1 MGPLSS
7 GAIRRPVLALLAWVI
22 VIGAVGFSAYTLDG
36 KFNDSFSLPNT
47 ESALA
52 QNFLEE
58 VSAQDA
64 STNSATVV
72 WSPASGTVQDKAVK
86 REIDA
91 LLTKVAGISGVT
103 CVTSP
108 YGKDYGSACPKK
120 ESAAPDLPPGTP
132 PEFAQQVKEAFE
144 KGTTGVTFPEGTP
157 QAEQQQLLD
166 LLKANKAAKE
176 ATSTISKDGTIAYA
190 TVTFAG
196 AGPAVANAAQAD
208 AFVSAVEA
216 ASTPTLQV
224 GATGQILTAA
234 QGGPGLSEGV
244 GILAAIIILII
255 LFGSLV
261 AAGLP
266 IMVAVVGLLVGQ
278 LLILVIARFFEV
290 ASFAPQLASMIG
302 LGVGID
308 YSLFILNRF
317 RQEVRAGKDPKEAI
331 GTAVRTAGRAV
342 LFAGGTVI
350 IALLGLF
357 ALGVSFF
364 YGLAIAAAATVFVVM
379 LAALIL
385 LPAVASLLGRHTLGL
400 RMPWARHPKPKPL
413 DQSMWAG
420 YGALL
425 QKAPWLSALLA
436 FALVVLLAI
445 PAFSIRQ
452 GFPDNGTAAP
462 GSTARVGFDLMS
474 KGFGPGVNGPFFV
487 AVTLPLPLDDTALTK
502 TVKALAATEGV
513 ASTIPNKDMLPLY
526 KTATIGGKNSPFSQS
541 GIVTSVLVQ
550 PTTAPDDP
558 ATNALLNRLRT
569 QTSQTIAPT
578 GAAIYVGGTQAVTQ
592 DFTNVLISVLPLF
605 LLVVIGLGFIAL
617 FLLFRSLL
625 IPLTAA
631 ITSLLSFAAALGVT
645 VAVFQWGWGASLI
658 GVATTG
664 PILPFLPIMVFAIL
678 FGLSMDYEV
687 FLVSRMQE
695 GWNASGDNKEAVRYG
710 LAGSGKV
717 VVAAALIMSS
727 VFLAFVPVPNDT
739 IKLFGVALAS
749 AVLIDAFIVRLVLV
763 PSVMSLLGR
772 ANWWLPKWLANHMPK
787 FTVE

>member
-1 MGPLSS
+1 MGPLSAW
-7 GAIRRPVLALLAWVI
+7 AIRKPVVALLAWV
-22 VIGAVGFSAYTLDG
+22 VAVVVVGFFAVTLEG

-47 ESALA
+47 QSALA
-52 QNFLEE
+52 QDFLEE

-64 STNSATVV
+64 SSNSATVV
-72 WSPASGTVQDKAVK
+72 WSPTSGSVDDEAVK
-86 REIDA
+86 SQVDA
-91 LLTKVAGISGVT
+91 LLTKLATIDGVT

-108 YGKDYGSACPKK
+108 YGKTYGSACPKPA
-120 ESAAPDLPPGTP
+120 SAAPDFPPGTP
-132 PEFAQQVKEAFE
+132 PEFANQVKEAFE
-144 KGTTGVTFPEGTP
+144 KGTTDVTFPEGTP
-157 QAEQQQLLD
+157 EAAQKQLLD

-176 ATSTISKDGTIAYA
+176 ATSTISKDGTVAYA
-190 TVTFAG
+190 TVTFTG
-196 AGPAVANAAQAD
+196 AGPGVANAAQAD
-208 AFVSAVEA
+208 AFVSDVESA
-216 ASTPTLQV
+216 NSSTLQV

-234 QGGPGLSEGV
+234 QDGPGSSEGI

-255 LFGSLV
+255 LFGSLI

-266 IMVAVVGLLVGQ
+266 IVVAVVGLIVGQ
-278 LLILVIARFFEV
+278 LLILVIARFLDV

-317 RQEVRAGKDPKEAI
+317 RQDTLAGKDPKEAI
-331 GTAVRTAGRAV
+331 RIAVRTAGRAV
-342 LFAGGTVI
+342 LFAGSTVI

-357 ALGVSFF
+357 VLGVTFF

-385 LPAVASLLGRHTLGL
+385 LPAVVSLLGRHTLGL
-400 RMPWARHPKPKPL
+400 RMPWARHPRAVPL
-413 DQSMWAG
+413 DESRWAG
-420 YGALL
+420 YGRLL
-425 QKAPWLSALLA
+425 QKAPWLTGLIALGLVILLA
-436 FALVVLLAI
+436 V

-452 GFPDNGTAAP
+452 GFPDNGSAAP
-462 GSTARVGFDLMS
+462 GSTARIGYDLMS

-487 AVTLPLPLDDTALTK
+487 AVVLPLPLDDTALTT
-502 TVKALAATEGV
+502 TVKTLAATDGV
-513 ASTIPNKDMLPLY
+513 ASTIPNEQMLPLY
-526 KTATIGGKNSPFSQS
+526 KTATIGGKNSPFSQN

-558 ATNALLNRLRT
+558 ATNDLLNRLRT
-569 QTSQTIAPT
+569 VTTEQIAPT
-578 GAAIYVGGTQAVTQ
+578 GAMIYVGGTQAVTQ

-605 LLVVIGLGFIAL
+605 LLVVIGLGFVAL

-625 IPLTAA
+625 IPMTAA
-631 ITSLLSFAAALGVT
+631 VTSLLSFSAALGVT

-695 GWNASGDNKEAVRYG
+695 GWHETGDNGEAVRHG

-749 AVLIDAFIVRLVLV
+749 AVIIDAFIVRLVLV
-763 PSVMSLLGR
+763 PSVMSMFGR
-772 ANWWLPKWLANHMPK
+772 ANWWLPGWLSRRLPNVS
-787 FTVE
+787 VE

>member
-1 MGPLSS
+1 MGPLSEW
-7 GAIRRPVLALLAWVI
+7 AIRRPVAALLTWLVAV
-22 VIGAVGFSAYTLDG
+22 VLIGFAAFTLDG

-47 ESALA
+47 QSALA
-52 QNFLEE
+52 QDFLEE
-58 VSAQDA
+58 VSAQDVDVN
-64 STNSATVV
+64 TATVV
-72 WSPASGTVQDKAVK
+72 WSPSSGTVDDESVK
-86 REIDA
+86 GQVDT
-91 LLTKVAGISGVT
+91 LLTKLAAVQGVT
-103 CVTSP
+103 CITSP
-108 YGKDYGSACPKK
+108 YGKDYGPSCPKQQ
-120 ESAAPDLPPGTP
+120 SAAPDFPPGTP
-132 PEFAQQVKEAFE
+132 PEFARQVTDAFE
-144 KGTTGVTFPEGTP
+144 NGTTDVTFPEGTP
-157 QAEQQQLLD
+157 AAVEQQLLD
-166 LLKANKAAKE
+166 LLRANKAAKE
-176 ATSTISKDGTIAYA
+176 ATSTISKDGTVAYA
-190 TVTFAG
+190 TVTFTG
-196 AGPAVANAAQAD
+196 AGPSIANPQQAAE
-208 AFVSAVEA
+208 FVGAVEA
-216 ASTPTLQV
+216 ANTPALQV

-234 QGGPGLSEGV
+234 QGGPGSSEGI

-266 IMVAVVGLLVGQ
+266 IVVAVVGLLVGQ
-278 LLILVIARFFEV
+278 LLILVIARFLDV

-317 RQEVRAGKDPKEAI
+317 RQDTLAGKDPKDAI
-331 GTAVRTAGRAV
+331 RTAVRTAGRAV
-342 LFAGGTVI
+342 LFAGSTVI

-357 ALGVSFF
+357 VLGVTFF

-385 LPAVASLLGRHTLGL
+385 LPAVASLLGKRTLGL
-400 RMPWARHPKPKPL
+400 RVPWARHPKATPL
-413 DQSMWAG
+413 DTSRWAA
-420 YGALL
+420 YGGLL
-425 QKAPWLSALLA
+425 QKAPWLSGLLA
-436 FALVVLLAI
+436 LALVLLLAV
-445 PAFSIRQ
+445 PALSIRM
-452 GFPDNGTAAP
+452 GFPDNGSAAP
-462 GSTARVGFDLMS
+462 GTTARIGFDLMS
-474 KGFGPGVNGPFFV
+474 KGFGPGVNGPFFL
-487 AVTLPLPLDDTALTK
+487 AVTLPRPLDDS
-502 TVKALAATEGV
+502 ALATVIEELTATEGV
-513 ASTIPNKDMLPLY
+513 ASTIPNKEMLPLY

-541 GIVTSVLVQ
+541 GVVTSVLVQ

-558 ATNALLNRLRT
+558 ATNDLLTRLRT
-569 QTSQTIAPT
+569 QTADAIAPT

-605 LLVVIGLGFIAL
+605 LLVVIGLGFVAL

-631 ITSLLSFAAALGVT
+631 VTSLLSFAAALGVT

-695 GWNASGDNKEAVRYG
+695 GWHETGDNKEAVRHG

-727 VFLAFVPVPNDT
+727 VFIAFVPMPNDT

-763 PSVMSLLGR
+763 PSVMSMLGR
-772 ANWWLPKWLANHMPK
+772 ANWWLPGRLARKLPN
-787 FTVE
+787 FSVE

>member
-1 MGPLSS
+1 MGSLSS

-22 VIGAVGFSAYTLDG
+22 VIGAAGFFAYTLDG

-144 KGTTGVTFPEGTP
+144 KGTTDVTFPEGTP

-208 AFVSAVEA
+208 AFVSAVAA

-244 GILAAIIILII
+244 GILAAIIIIII

-278 LLILVIARFFEV
+278 LLILVIARFLEV

-357 ALGVSFF
+357 VLGVSFF

-425 QKAPWLSALLA
+425 QKAPWLSGLLA

-605 LLVVIGLGFIAL
+605 LLIVIGLGFIAL

-695 GWNASGDNKEAVRYG
+695 GWNTSGDNKEAVRYG

-787 FTVE
+787 ITVE

>member
-1 MGPLSS
+1 MGPLSAW
-7 GAIRRPVLALLAWVI
+7 AIRKPVVALLAWLVA
-22 VIGAVGFSAYTLDG
+22 VVVVGFGAVTLDG

-47 ESALA
+47 QSALA
-52 QNFLEE
+52 QDFLEE

-64 STNSATVV
+64 TSNSATVV
-72 WSPASGTVQDKAVK
+72 WSPASGSVNDESVK
-86 REIDA
+86 TSIDA
-91 LLTKVAGISGVT
+91 LLTKLAVIDGVT

-120 ESAAPDLPPGTP
+120 SSAAPDFPPGTP
-132 PEFAQQVKEAFE
+132 PEFAKQVTEAFE
-144 KGTTGVTFPEGTP
+144 KGTTDVTFPEGTP
-157 QAEQQQLLD
+157 EAAQQQLLN
-166 LLKANKAAKE
+166 LLKANRAAKE
-176 ATSTISKDGTIAYA
+176 ATSTISKDGTVAYA
-190 TVTFAG
+190 TVTFTG
-196 AGPAVANAAQAD
+196 AGPGVANAAQAN
-208 AFVSAVEA
+208 AFVGEIEA
-216 ASTPTLQV
+216 ANTPALQV

-234 QGGPGLSEGV
+234 QGGPGSSEGI

-255 LFGSLV
+255 LFGSLI

-266 IMVAVVGLLVGQ
+266 IVVAVVGLMVGQ
-278 LLILVIARFFEV
+278 LLILVIARFLDV

-317 RQEVRAGKDPKEAI
+317 RQDTLAGKDPKEAI
-331 GTAVRTAGRAV
+331 RTAVRTAGRAV
-342 LFAGGTVI
+342 LFAGSTVI

-357 ALGVSFF
+357 VLGVTFF

-385 LPAVASLLGRHTLGL
+385 LPAVVSLLGKHTLGI
-400 RMPWARHPKPKPL
+400 RMPWARHPRAVAL
-413 DQSMWAG
+413 DDSRWAG
-420 YGALL
+420 YGRLL
-425 QKAPWLSALLA
+425 QKAPWLTGLLA
-436 FALVVLLAI
+436 LALVVLLAI

-452 GFPDNGTAAP
+452 GFPDNGSAAP
-462 GSTARVGFDLMS
+462 GSTARIGYDLMS

-487 AVTLPLPLDDTALTK
+487 AVVLPLPLDDTALTT
-502 TVKALAATEGV
+502 TVEALAATDGV
-513 ASTIPNKDMLPLY
+513 ASTIPNREMLPLY
-526 KTATIGGKNSPFSQS
+526 KTATIGGKSSPFSQN
-541 GIVTSVLVQ
+541 GLVTSVLVQ

-558 ATNALLNRLRT
+558 ATNELLNRLRT
-569 QTSQTIAPT
+569 STTEAIAPT

-605 LLVVIGLGFIAL
+605 LLVVIGLGFVAL

-625 IPLTAA
+625 IPMTAA
-631 ITSLLSFAAALGVT
+631 VTSLLSFAAALGVT

-695 GWNASGDNKEAVRYG
+695 GWHETGDNREAVRHG

-749 AVLIDAFIVRLVLV
+749 AVIIDAFIVRLVLV
-763 PSVMSLLGR
+763 PSVMSMFGR
-772 ANWWLPKWLANHMPK
+772 ANWWLPGWLARKLPN
-787 FTVE
+787 FSVE

>member
-7 GAIRRPVLALLAWVI
+7 WAIRKPVVALLAWV
-22 VIGAVGFSAYTLDG
+22 VAVVVVGFFAVTLDG

-47 ESALA
+47 QSALA
-52 QNFLEE
+52 QDFLEE

-64 STNSATVV
+64 GSNSATVV
-72 WSPASGTVQDKAVK
+72 WSPSSGSVDDEAVK
-86 REIDA
+86 SQVDA
-91 LLTKVAGISGVT
+91 LLTKLATIDGVT
-103 CVTSP
+103 CITSP
-108 YGKDYGSACPKK
+108 YGKTYGSACPKPA
-120 ESAAPDLPPGTP
+120 SAAPDFPPGTP
-132 PEFAQQVKEAFE
+132 PEFANQVKEAFE
-144 KGTTGVTFPEGTP
+144 KGTTDVTFPEGTP
-157 QAEQQQLLD
+157 EAAQRQLLD
-166 LLKANKAAKE
+166 LLEANKAAKE
-176 ATSTISKDGTIAYA
+176 ATSTISKDGTVAYA
-190 TVTFAG
+190 TVTFTG
-196 AGPAVANAAQAD
+196 AGPGVANAAQAD
-208 AFVSAVEA
+208 AFVADVEA
-216 ASTPTLQV
+216 ANSSTLQV

-234 QGGPGLSEGV
+234 QGGPGSSEGI

-255 LFGSLV
+255 LFGSLI

-266 IMVAVVGLLVGQ
+266 IVVAVVGLIVGQ
-278 LLILVIARFFEV
+278 LLILVIARFLDV

-317 RQEVRAGKDPKEAI
+317 RQDTLAGKDPKEAI
-331 GTAVRTAGRAV
+331 RTAVRTAGRAV
-342 LFAGGTVI
+342 LFAGSTVI

-357 ALGVSFF
+357 VIGVTFF

-385 LPAVASLLGRHTLGL
+385 LPAVVSLLGRHTLGL
-400 RMPWARHPKPKPL
+400 RMPWARHPRAVPL
-413 DQSMWAG
+413 DESRWAG
-420 YGALL
+420 YGRLL
-425 QKAPWLSALLA
+425 QRAPWLMGLIALGLVILLA
-436 FALVVLLAI
+436 V

-452 GFPDNGTAAP
+452 GFPDNGSAAP
-462 GSTARVGFDLMS
+462 GSTARIGYDLMS

-487 AVTLPLPLDDTALTK
+487 AVVLPLPLDDTALTT
-502 TVKALAATEGV
+502 TVKALAATDGV
-513 ASTIPNKDMLPLY
+513 ASTIPNEQMLPLY
-526 KTATIGGKNSPFSQS
+526 KTATIGGANSPFSQN

-558 ATNALLNRLRT
+558 ATNELLTRLRT
-569 QTSQTIAPT
+569 VTTEQIAPS
-578 GAAIYVGGTQAVTQ
+578 GAMIYVGGTQAVTQ

-605 LLVVIGLGFIAL
+605 LLVVIGLGFVAL

-625 IPLTAA
+625 IPMTAA
-631 ITSLLSFAAALGVT
+631 VTSLLSFAAALGVT

-695 GWNASGDNKEAVRYG
+695 GWHETGDNREAVRHG

-749 AVLIDAFIVRLVLV
+749 AVIIDAFIVRLVLV
-763 PSVMSLLGR
+763 PSVMSMFGR
-772 ANWWLPKWLANHMPK
+772 ANWWLPGWLGKRLPN
-787 FTVE
+787 FSVE

>member
-1 MGPLSS
+1 MGPLSAW
-7 GAIRRPVLALLAWVI
+7 AIRKPIVALLAWV
-22 VIGAVGFSAYTLDG
+22 VAVVVVGFFAVTLDG

-47 ESALA
+47 QSALA
-52 QNFLEE
+52 QDFLEE

-64 STNSATVV
+64 GSNSATVV
-72 WSPASGTVQDKAVK
+72 WSPSSGSVDDEAVK
-86 REIDA
+86 SQVDA
-91 LLTKVAGISGVT
+91 LLTKLATIEGVT
-103 CVTSP
+103 CITSP
-108 YGKDYGSACPKK
+108 YGKTYGSACPKPA
-120 ESAAPDLPPGTP
+120 SAAPDFPPGTP
-132 PEFAQQVKEAFE
+132 PEFANQVKEAFE
-144 KGTTGVTFPEGTP
+144 KGTTDVTFPEGTP
-157 QAEQQQLLD
+157 EAAQQQLLD
-166 LLKANKAAKE
+166 LLEANKAAKA
-176 ATSTISKDGTIAYA
+176 ATSTISKDGTVAYA
-190 TVTFAG
+190 TVTFTG
-196 AGPAVANAAQAD
+196 AGQGVANAAQAD
-208 AFVSAVEA
+208 AFTSDVASAN
-216 ASTPTLQV
+216 SSTLQV

-234 QGGPGLSEGV
+234 QGGPGSSEGI

-255 LFGSLV
+255 LFGSLI

-266 IMVAVVGLLVGQ
+266 IVVAVVGLIVGQ
-278 LLILVIARFFEV
+278 LLILVIARFLDV

-308 YSLFILNRF
+308 YSVFILNRF
-317 RQEVRAGKDPKEAI
+317 RQDTLAGKDPKEAI
-331 GTAVRTAGRAV
+331 RTAVRTAGRAV
-342 LFAGGTVI
+342 LFAGSTVM

-357 ALGVSFF
+357 VLGVTFF

-385 LPAVASLLGRHTLGL
+385 LPAVVSLLGKHTLGL
-400 RMPWARHPKPKPL
+400 RMPWARHPRAVPL
-413 DQSMWAG
+413 DDSRWAG
-420 YGALL
+420 YGRLL
-425 QKAPWLSALLA
+425 QKAPWLTGLIALGLVILLA
-436 FALVVLLAI
+436 V

-452 GFPDNGTAAP
+452 GFPDNGSAAP
-462 GSTARVGFDLMS
+462 GSTARIGYDLMS

-487 AVTLPLPLDDTALTK
+487 AVVLPLPLDDTALTT
-502 TVKALAATEGV
+502 TVKALAATDGV
-513 ASTIPNKDMLPLY
+513 ASTIPNEQMLPLY
-526 KTATIGGKNSPFSQS
+526 KTATIGGKNSPFSQN

-558 ATNALLNRLRT
+558 ATNELLTRLRT
-569 QTSQTIAPT
+569 VTTEQIAPS
-578 GAAIYVGGTQAVTQ
+578 GAMIYVGGTQAVTQ

-605 LLVVIGLGFIAL
+605 LLVVIGLGFVAL

-625 IPLTAA
+625 IPMTAA
-631 ITSLLSFAAALGVT
+631 VTSLLSFAAALGVT

-695 GWNASGDNKEAVRYG
+695 GWHETGDNREAVRHG

-749 AVLIDAFIVRLVLV
+749 AVIIDAFIVRLVLV
-763 PSVMSLLGR
+763 PSVMSMFGR
-772 ANWWLPKWLANHMPK
+772 ANWWLPGWLSRRLPN
-787 FTVE
+787 FSVE

>member
-1 MGPLSS
+1 MGPLSAW
-7 GAIRRPVLALLAWVI
+7 AIRKPVVALLAWV
-22 VIGAVGFSAYTLDG
+22 VAVVVVGFFAVTLEG

-47 ESALA
+47 QSALA
-52 QNFLEE
+52 QDFLEE

-64 STNSATVV
+64 SSNSATVV
-72 WSPASGTVQDKAVK
+72 WSPTSGSVDDEAVK
-86 REIDA
+86 SQVDA
-91 LLTKVAGISGVT
+91 LLTKLATIDGVT

-108 YGKDYGSACPKK
+108 YGKTYGSACPKPA
-120 ESAAPDLPPGTP
+120 SAAPDFPPGTP
-132 PEFAQQVKEAFE
+132 PEFANQVKEAFE
-144 KGTTGVTFPEGTP
+144 KGTTDVTFPEGTP
-157 QAEQQQLLD
+157 EAAQKQLLD

-176 ATSTISKDGTIAYA
+176 ATSTISKDGTVAYA
-190 TVTFAG
+190 TVTFTG
-196 AGPAVANAAQAD
+196 AGPGVANAAQAD
-208 AFVSAVEA
+208 AFVSDVESA
-216 ASTPTLQV
+216 NSSTLQV

-234 QGGPGLSEGV
+234 QDGPGSSEGI

-255 LFGSLV
+255 LFGSLI

-266 IMVAVVGLLVGQ
+266 IVVAVVGLIVGQ
-278 LLILVIARFFEV
+278 LLILVIARFLDV

-317 RQEVRAGKDPKEAI
+317 RQDTLAGKDPKEAI
-331 GTAVRTAGRAV
+331 RIAVRTAGRAV
-342 LFAGGTVI
+342 LFAGSTVI

-357 ALGVSFF
+357 VLGVTFF

-385 LPAVASLLGRHTLGL
+385 LPAVVSLLGRHTLGL
-400 RMPWARHPKPKPL
+400 RMPWARHPRAVPL
-413 DQSMWAG
+413 DESRWAG
-420 YGALL
+420 YGRLL
-425 QKAPWLSALLA
+425 QKAPWLTGLIALGLVILLA
-436 FALVVLLAI
+436 V

-452 GFPDNGTAAP
+452 GFPDNGSAAP
-462 GSTARVGFDLMS
+462 GSTARIGYDLMS

-487 AVTLPLPLDDTALTK
+487 AVVLPLPLDDTALTT
-502 TVKALAATEGV
+502 TVKTLAATDGV
-513 ASTIPNKDMLPLY
+513 ASTIPNEQMLPLY
-526 KTATIGGKNSPFSQS
+526 KTATIGGKNSPFSQN

-558 ATNALLNRLRT
+558 ATNDLLNRLRT
-569 QTSQTIAPT
+569 VTTEQIAPT
-578 GAAIYVGGTQAVTQ
+578 GAMIYVGGTQAVTQ

-605 LLVVIGLGFIAL
+605 LLVVIGLGFVAL
-617 FLLFRSLL
+617 FLL
-625 IPLTAA
+625 IPMTAA
-631 ITSLLSFAAALGVT
+631 VTSLLSFSAALGVT

-695 GWNASGDNKEAVRYG
+695 GWHETGDNREAVRHG

-749 AVLIDAFIVRLVLV
+749 AVIIDAFIVRLVLV
-763 PSVMSLLGR
+763 PSVMSMFGR
-772 ANWWLPKWLANHMPK
+772 ANWWLPGWLSRRLPN
-787 FTVE
+787 FSVE

>member
-1 MGPLSS
+1 MGPLSAWS
-7 GAIRRPVLALLAWVI
+7 IRRPIVALLAWV
-22 VIGAVGFSAYTLDG
+22 VAVVVVGFFALTLDG

-47 ESALA
+47 QSALA
-52 QNFLEE
+52 QEFLQE
-58 VSAQDA
+58 VSPQDA
-64 STNSATVV
+64 DVNTATVV
-72 WSPASGTVQDKAVK
+72 WSPSSGTVEDESVK
-86 REIDA
+86 SNVDA
-91 LLTKVAGISGVT
+91 LLTKLATIDGVT
-103 CVTSP
+103 CITSP
-108 YGKDYGSACPKK
+108 YGKNYGPSCPTPA
-120 ESAAPDLPPGTP
+120 SSAPDFPPGTP
-132 PEFAQQVKEAFE
+132 PEFAKQVKEAFE
-144 KGTTGVTFPEGTP
+144 NGTTDVTFPPGTP
-157 QAEQQQLLD
+157 ASAQQQLLS

-176 ATSTISKDGTIAYA
+176 ATSTISKDGKVAYA
-190 TVTFAG
+190 TVTFTG
-196 AGPAVANAAQAD
+196 AGPSIANPQQAS
-208 AFVSAVEA
+208 AFVSDVEA
-216 ASTPTLQV
+216 ANTADLQV

-234 QGGPGLSEGV
+234 QEAPGSSEGI
-244 GILAAIIILII
+244 GILAAIVILII

-266 IMVAVVGLLVGQ
+266 IVVAVVGLVVGQ
-278 LLILVIARFFEV
+278 LLILVIARFFDV

-317 RQEVRAGKDPKEAI
+317 RQDTLDGKDPKEAI
-331 GTAVRTAGRAV
+331 RIAVRTAGRAV
-342 LFAGGTVI
+342 LFAGSTVI

-357 ALGVSFF
+357 VLGVTFF

-385 LPAVASLLGRHTLGL
+385 LPAIASLLGRHTLGL
-400 RMPWARHPKPKPL
+400 RMPWARHPRGVPL
-413 DQSMWAG
+413 DDSRWAG
-420 YGALL
+420 YGRFL
-425 QKAPWLSALLA
+425 QKAPWLSGALALG
-436 FALVVLLAI
+436 LVVLLAI
-445 PAFSIRQ
+445 PAFGIRQ
-452 GFPDNGTAAP
+452 GFPDNGSAAP
-462 GSTARVGFDLMS
+462 GSTARIGYDLMS
-474 KGFGPGVNGPFFV
+474 EGFGPGVNGPFFV
-487 AVTLPLPLDDTALTK
+487 AVVLPLPLDDTALRT
-502 TVKALAATEGV
+502 TVGALAATEGV
-513 ASTIPNKDMLPLY
+513 ASTLPNEAMLPLY
-526 KTATIGGKNSPFSQS
+526 STATIGGKNSPFSEN
-541 GIVTSVLVQ
+541 GLVTSVVVQ

-558 ATNALLNRLRT
+558 ATNELLTRLRT
-569 QTSQTIAPT
+569 QTAEQIAPT
-578 GAAIYVGGTQAVTQ
+578 GATIYVGGTQAVTQ

-631 ITSLLSFAAALGVT
+631 ITSLLSFSAALGVT

-695 GWNASGDNKEAVRYG
+695 GWHHTGDNLEAVRHG

-749 AVLIDAFIVRLVLV
+749 AVLIDAFIVRLILV
-763 PSVMSLLGR
+763 PSVMSMFGR
-772 ANWWLPKWLANHMPK
+772 ANWWLPGWLGRRLPT

>member
-7 GAIRRPVLALLAWVI
+7 WAIRKPVVALLAWV
-22 VIGAVGFSAYTLDG
+22 VAVVVVGFFAVTLDG

-47 ESALA
+47 QSALA
-52 QNFLEE
+52 QDFLEE

-64 STNSATVV
+64 GSNSATVV
-72 WSPASGTVQDKAVK
+72 WSPSSGSVDDEAVK
-86 REIDA
+86 SQVDA
-91 LLTKVAGISGVT
+91 LLTKLATIDGVT
-103 CVTSP
+103 CITSP
-108 YGKDYGSACPKK
+108 YGKTYGSACPKPA
-120 ESAAPDLPPGTP
+120 SAAPDFPPGTP
-132 PEFAQQVKEAFE
+132 PEFANQVKEAFE
-144 KGTTGVTFPEGTP
+144 KGTTDVTFPEGTP
-157 QAEQQQLLD
+157 EAAQRQLLD
-166 LLKANKAAKE
+166 LLEANKAAKE
-176 ATSTISKDGTIAYA
+176 ATSTISKDGTVAYA
-190 TVTFAG
+190 TVTFTG
-196 AGPAVANAAQAD
+196 AGPGVANAAQAD
-208 AFVSAVEA
+208 AFVADVEA
-216 ASTPTLQV
+216 ANSSTLQV

-234 QGGPGLSEGV
+234 QGGPGSSEGI

-255 LFGSLV
+255 LFGSLI

-266 IMVAVVGLLVGQ
+266 IVVAVVGLIVGQ
-278 LLILVIARFFEV
+278 LLILVIARFLDV

-317 RQEVRAGKDPKEAI
+317 RQDTLAGKDPKEAI
-331 GTAVRTAGRAV
+331 RTAVRTAGRAV
-342 LFAGGTVI
+342 LFAGSTVI

-357 ALGVSFF
+357 VLGVTFF

-385 LPAVASLLGRHTLGL
+385 LPAVVSLLGRHTLGL
-400 RMPWARHPKPKPL
+400 RMPWARHPRAVPL
-413 DQSMWAG
+413 DESRWAG
-420 YGALL
+420 YGRLL
-425 QKAPWLSALLA
+425 QRAPWLTGLIALGLVILLA
-436 FALVVLLAI
+436 V

-452 GFPDNGTAAP
+452 GFPDNGSAAP
-462 GSTARVGFDLMS
+462 GSTARIGYDLMS

-487 AVTLPLPLDDTALTK
+487 AVVLPLPLDDTALTT
-502 TVKALAATEGV
+502 TVKALAVTDGV
-513 ASTIPNKDMLPLY
+513 ASTIPNEQMLPLY
-526 KTATIGGKNSPFSQS
+526 KTATIGGANSPFSQN

-558 ATNALLNRLRT
+558 ATNELLTRLRT
-569 QTSQTIAPT
+569 VTTEQIAPS
-578 GAAIYVGGTQAVTQ
+578 GAMIYVGGTQAVTQ

-605 LLVVIGLGFIAL
+605 LLVVIGLGFVAL

-625 IPLTAA
+625 IPMTAA
-631 ITSLLSFAAALGVT
+631 VTSLLSFAAALGVT

-695 GWNASGDNKEAVRYG
+695 GWHETGDNREAVRHG

-749 AVLIDAFIVRLVLV
+749 AVIIDAFIVRLVLV
-763 PSVMSLLGR
+763 PSVMSMFGR
-772 ANWWLPKWLANHMPK
+772 ANWWLPGWLGKRLPN
-787 FTVE
+787 FSVE

>member
-7 GAIRRPVLALLAWVI
+7 WAIRKPVVALLAWV
-22 VIGAVGFSAYTLDG
+22 VAVVVVGFFAVTLDG

-47 ESALA
+47 QSALA
-52 QNFLEE
+52 QDFLEE

-64 STNSATVV
+64 GSNSATVV
-72 WSPASGTVQDKAVK
+72 WSPSSGSVDDEAVK
-86 REIDA
+86 SQVDA
-91 LLTKVAGISGVT
+91 LLTKLATIDGVT
-103 CVTSP
+103 CITSP
-108 YGKDYGSACPKK
+108 YGKTYGSACPKPA
-120 ESAAPDLPPGTP
+120 SAAPDFPPGTP
-132 PEFAQQVKEAFE
+132 PEFANQVKEAFE
-144 KGTTGVTFPEGTP
+144 KGTTDVTFPEGTP
-157 QAEQQQLLD
+157 EAAQRQLLD
-166 LLKANKAAKE
+166 LLEANKAAKE
-176 ATSTISKDGTIAYA
+176 ATSTISKDGTVAYA
-190 TVTFAG
+190 TVTFTG
-196 AGPAVANAAQAD
+196 AGPGVANAAQAD
-208 AFVSAVEA
+208 AFVADVEA
-216 ASTPTLQV
+216 ANSSTLQV

-234 QGGPGLSEGV
+234 QGGPGSSEGI

-255 LFGSLV
+255 LFGSLI

-266 IMVAVVGLLVGQ
+266 IVVAVVGLIVGQ
-278 LLILVIARFFEV
+278 LLILVIARFLDV

-317 RQEVRAGKDPKEAI
+317 RQDTLAGKDPKEAI
-331 GTAVRTAGRAV
+331 RTAVRTAGRAV
-342 LFAGGTVI
+342 LFAGSTVV

-357 ALGVSFF
+357 VLGVTFF

-385 LPAVASLLGRHTLGL
+385 LPAVVSLLGRHTLGL
-400 RMPWARHPKPKPL
+400 RMPWARHPRAVPL
-413 DQSMWAG
+413 DESRWAG
-420 YGALL
+420 YGRLL
-425 QKAPWLSALLA
+425 QRAPWLTGLIALGLVILLA
-436 FALVVLLAI
+436 V

-452 GFPDNGTAAP
+452 GFPDNGSAAP
-462 GSTARVGFDLMS
+462 GSTARIGYDLMS

-487 AVTLPLPLDDTALTK
+487 AVVLPLPLDDTALTT
-502 TVKALAATEGV
+502 TVKALAVTDGV
-513 ASTIPNKDMLPLY
+513 ASTIPNEQMLPLY
-526 KTATIGGKNSPFSQS
+526 KTATIGGANSPFSQN

-558 ATNALLNRLRT
+558 ATNELLTRLRT
-569 QTSQTIAPT
+569 VTTEQIAPS
-578 GAAIYVGGTQAVTQ
+578 GAMIYVGGTQAVTQ

-605 LLVVIGLGFIAL
+605 LLVVIGLGFVAL

-625 IPLTAA
+625 IPMTAA
-631 ITSLLSFAAALGVT
+631 VTSLLSFAAALGVT

-695 GWNASGDNKEAVRYG
+695 GWHETGDNREAVRHG

-749 AVLIDAFIVRLVLV
+749 AVIIDAFIVRLVLV
-763 PSVMSLLGR
+763 PSVMSMFGR
-772 ANWWLPKWLANHMPK
+772 ANWWLPGWLGKRLPN
-787 FTVE
+787 FSVE

>member
-1 MGPLSS
+1 MGSLSS

-22 VIGAVGFSAYTLDG
+22 VIGAAGFFAYTLDG

-144 KGTTGVTFPEGTP
+144 KGTTDVTFPEGTP

-208 AFVSAVEA
+208 AFVSAVAA

-244 GILAAIIILII
+244 GILAAIIIIII

-278 LLILVIARFFEV
+278 LLILVIARFLEV

-357 ALGVSFF
+357 VLGVSFF

-605 LLVVIGLGFIAL
+605 LLIVIGLGFIAL

-695 GWNASGDNKEAVRYG
+695 GWNTSSDNKEAVRYG

-787 FTVE
+787 ITVE

>member
-1 MGPLSS
+1 MGPLSAW
-7 GAIRRPVLALLAWVI
+7 AIRKPVVALLAWV
-22 VIGAVGFSAYTLDG
+22 VAVVVVGFFAVTLEG

-47 ESALA
+47 QSALA
-52 QNFLEE
+52 QDFLEE

-64 STNSATVV
+64 SSNSATVV
-72 WSPASGTVQDKAVK
+72 WSPTSGSVDDEAVK
-86 REIDA
+86 SQVDA
-91 LLTKVAGISGVT
+91 LLTKLATIDGVT

-108 YGKDYGSACPKK
+108 YGKTYGSACPKPA
-120 ESAAPDLPPGTP
+120 SAAPDFPPGTP
-132 PEFAQQVKEAFE
+132 PEFANQVKEAFE
-144 KGTTGVTFPEGTP
+144 KGTTDVTFPEGTP
-157 QAEQQQLLD
+157 EAAQKQLLD

-176 ATSTISKDGTIAYA
+176 ATSTISKDGTVAYA
-190 TVTFAG
+190 TVTFTG
-196 AGPAVANAAQAD
+196 AGPGVANAAQAD
-208 AFVSAVEA
+208 TFVSDVESA
-216 ASTPTLQV
+216 NSSTLQV

-234 QGGPGLSEGV
+234 QGAPGSSEGV

-255 LFGSLV
+255 LFGSLI

-266 IMVAVVGLLVGQ
+266 IVVAVVGLIVGQ
-278 LLILVIARFFEV
+278 LLILVIARFLDV

-317 RQEVRAGKDPKEAI
+317 RQDTLAGKDPKEAI
-331 GTAVRTAGRAV
+331 RIAVRTAGRAV
-342 LFAGGTVI
+342 LFAGSTVI

-357 ALGVSFF
+357 VLGVTFF

-385 LPAVASLLGRHTLGL
+385 LPAVVSLLGRHTLGL
-400 RMPWARHPKPKPL
+400 RMPWARHPRAVPL
-413 DQSMWAG
+413 DESRWAG
-420 YGALL
+420 YGRLL
-425 QKAPWLSALLA
+425 QKAPWLTGLIALGLVILLA
-436 FALVVLLAI
+436 V

-452 GFPDNGTAAP
+452 GFPDNGSAAP
-462 GSTARVGFDLMS
+462 GSTARIGYDLMS

-487 AVTLPLPLDDTALTK
+487 AVVLPLPLDDTALTT
-502 TVKALAATEGV
+502 TVKTLAATDGV
-513 ASTIPNKDMLPLY
+513 ASTIPNEQMLPLY
-526 KTATIGGKNSPFSQS
+526 KTATIGGKNSPFSQN

-558 ATNALLNRLRT
+558 ATNDLLNRLRT
-569 QTSQTIAPT
+569 VTTEQIAPT
-578 GAAIYVGGTQAVTQ
+578 GAMIYVGGTQAVTQ

-605 LLVVIGLGFIAL
+605 LLVVIGLGFVAL

-625 IPLTAA
+625 IPMTAA
-631 ITSLLSFAAALGVT
+631 LTSLLSFSAALGVT

-695 GWNASGDNKEAVRYG
+695 GWHETGDNGEAVRHG

-739 IKLFGVALAS
+739 IKIFGVALAS
-749 AVLIDAFIVRLVLV
+749 AVIIDAFIVRLVLV
-763 PSVMSLLGR
+763 PSVMSMFGR
-772 ANWWLPKWLANHMPK
+772 ANWWLPGWLSRRLPNVS
-787 FTVE
+787 VE

>member
-1 MGPLSS
+1 MGSLSS

-22 VIGAVGFSAYTLDG
+22 VIGAAGFFAYTLDG

-144 KGTTGVTFPEGTP
+144 KGTTDVTFPEGTP

-208 AFVSAVEA
+208 AFVSAVAA

-244 GILAAIIILII
+244 GILAAIIIIII

-278 LLILVIARFFEV
+278 LLILVIARFLEV

-357 ALGVSFF
+357 VLGVSFF

-605 LLVVIGLGFIAL
+605 LLIVIGLGFIAL

-695 GWNASGDNKEAVRYG
+695 GWNTSGDNKEAVRYG

-787 FTVE
+787 ITVE

>member
-1 MGPLSS
+1 MGPLSDW
-7 GAIRRPVLALLAWVI
+7 AIRRPVAALIVWALAIVGVGALA
-22 VIGAVGFSAYTLDG
+22 FTLDG

-47 ESALA
+47 QSALA

-58 VSAQDA
+58 VSTQDA
-64 STNSATVV
+64 NSNSATVV
-72 WSPASGTVQDKAVK
+72 WSPTSGTVDDETVK
-86 REIDA
+86 GQIDA
-91 LLTKVAGISGVT
+91 LLTKVAGVQGVT
-103 CVTSP
+103 CITSP
-108 YGKDYGSACPKK
+108 YGKDYGPSCPKK
-120 ESAAPDLPPGTP
+120 ESAAPDFPPGTP
-132 PEFAQQVKEAFE
+132 PEFAKQVKDAFAN
-144 KGTTGVTFPEGTP
+144 GTTDVTFPEGTP
-157 QAEQQQLLD
+157 EAAQKQLLD

-176 ATSTISKDGTIAYA
+176 ATSTISKDGTVAYA
-190 TVTFAG
+190 TVTFTG

-216 ASTPTLQV
+216 ANTPTLQV

-234 QGGPGLSEGV
+234 QGGPGSSEGI

-266 IMVAVVGLLVGQ
+266 IVVAVVGLLVGQ
-278 LLILVIARFFEV
+278 LLILVIARFLDV

-317 RQEVRAGKDPKEAI
+317 RQETLAGKDPKEAI
-331 GTAVRTAGRAV
+331 GIAVRTAGRAV
-342 LFAGGTVI
+342 LFAGSTVI

-357 ALGVSFF
+357 VLGVSFF

-385 LPAVASLLGRHTLGL
+385 LPAVASLLGKHTLGL
-400 RMPWARHPKPKPL
+400 RMPWARHPKMKPL
-413 DQSMWAG
+413 DESRWAG

-425 QKAPWLSALLA
+425 QKAPWLTGLLA
-436 FALVVLLAI
+436 LGLVVILAI

-452 GFPDNGTAAP
+452 GFPDNGSAAP

-502 TVKALAATEGV
+502 TVEALASTEGV
-513 ASTIPNKDMLPLY
+513 ASTIPNKEMLPLY

-558 ATNALLNRLRT
+558 ATNELLTRLRT
-569 QTSQTIAPT
+569 VTSEQIAPT

-631 ITSLLSFAAALGVT
+631 VTSLLSFAAALGVT

-695 GWNASGDNKEAVRYG
+695 GWHETGDNREAVRHG

-727 VFLAFVPVPNDT
+727 VFLAFVPMPNDT

-749 AVLIDAFIVRLVLV
+749 AVIIDAFIVRLVLV
-763 PSVMSLLGR
+763 PSVMSMFGR
-772 ANWWLPKWLANHMPK
+772 ANWWLPGWLGRRLPN
-787 FTVE
+787 FSVE

>member
-7 GAIRRPVLALLAWVI
+7 WAIRKPVVALLAWV
-22 VIGAVGFSAYTLDG
+22 VAVVVVGFFAVTLDG

-47 ESALA
+47 QSALA
-52 QNFLEE
+52 QDFLEE

-64 STNSATVV
+64 GSNSATVV
-72 WSPASGTVQDKAVK
+72 WSPSSGSVDDEAVK
-86 REIDA
+86 SQVDA
-91 LLTKVAGISGVT
+91 LLTKLATIDGVT
-103 CVTSP
+103 CITSP
-108 YGKDYGSACPKK
+108 YGKTYGSACPKPA
-120 ESAAPDLPPGTP
+120 SAAPDFPPGTP
-132 PEFAQQVKEAFE
+132 PEFANQVKEAFE
-144 KGTTGVTFPEGTP
+144 KGTTDVTFPEGTP
-157 QAEQQQLLD
+157 EAAQRQLLD
-166 LLKANKAAKE
+166 LLEANKAAKE
-176 ATSTISKDGTIAYA
+176 ATSTISKDGTVAYA
-190 TVTFAG
+190 TVTFTG
-196 AGPAVANAAQAD
+196 AGPGVANAAQAD
-208 AFVSAVEA
+208 AFVADVEA
-216 ASTPTLQV
+216 ANSSTLQV

-234 QGGPGLSEGV
+234 QGGPGSSEGI

-255 LFGSLV
+255 LFGSLI

-266 IMVAVVGLLVGQ
+266 IVVAVVGLIVGQ
-278 LLILVIARFFEV
+278 LLILVIARFLDV

-317 RQEVRAGKDPKEAI
+317 RQDTLAGKDPKEAI
-331 GTAVRTAGRAV
+331 RTAVRTAGRAV
-342 LFAGGTVI
+342 LFAGSTVI

-357 ALGVSFF
+357 VLGVTFF
-364 YGLAIAAAATVFVVM
+364 YGLAIAAAATVFIVM

-385 LPAVASLLGRHTLGL
+385 LPAVVSLLGRHTLGL
-400 RMPWARHPKPKPL
+400 RMPWARHPRAVPL
-413 DQSMWAG
+413 DESRWAG
-420 YGALL
+420 YGRLL
-425 QKAPWLSALLA
+425 QRAPWLTGLIALGLVILLA
-436 FALVVLLAI
+436 V

-452 GFPDNGTAAP
+452 GFPDNGSAAP
-462 GSTARVGFDLMS
+462 GSTARIGYDLMS

-487 AVTLPLPLDDTALTK
+487 AVVLPLPLDDTALTT
-502 TVKALAATEGV
+502 TVKALAVTDGV
-513 ASTIPNKDMLPLY
+513 ASTIPNEQMLPLY
-526 KTATIGGKNSPFSQS
+526 KTATIGGANSPFSQN

-558 ATNALLNRLRT
+558 ATNELLTRLRT
-569 QTSQTIAPT
+569 VTTEQIAPS
-578 GAAIYVGGTQAVTQ
+578 GAMIYVGGTQAVTQ

-605 LLVVIGLGFIAL
+605 LLVVIGLGFVAL

-625 IPLTAA
+625 IPMTAA
-631 ITSLLSFAAALGVT
+631 VTSLLSFAAALGVT

-695 GWNASGDNKEAVRYG
+695 GWHETGDNREAVRHG

-749 AVLIDAFIVRLVLV
+749 AVIIDAFIVRLVLV
-763 PSVMSLLGR
+763 PSVMSMFGR
-772 ANWWLPKWLANHMPK
+772 ANWWLPGWLGKRLPN
-787 FTVE
+787 FSVE

>member
-1 MGPLSS
+1 LGSLSS

-22 VIGAVGFSAYTLDG
+22 VIGAAGFFAYTLDG

-144 KGTTGVTFPEGTP
+144 KGTTDVTFPEGTP

-208 AFVSAVEA
+208 AFVSAVAA

-244 GILAAIIILII
+244 GILAAIIIIII

-278 LLILVIARFFEV
+278 LLILVIARFLEV

-357 ALGVSFF
+357 VLGVSFF

-605 LLVVIGLGFIAL
+605 LLIVIGLGFIAL

-695 GWNASGDNKEAVRYG
+695 GWNTSGDNKEAVRYG

-787 FTVE
+787 ITVE

>member
-1 MGPLSS
+1 MGSLSS

-144 KGTTGVTFPEGTP
+144 KGTTDVTFPEGTP

-208 AFVSAVEA
+208 AFVSAVAA

-244 GILAAIIILII
+244 GILAAIIIIII

-278 LLILVIARFFEV
+278 LLILVIARFLEV

-357 ALGVSFF
+357 VLGVSFF

-605 LLVVIGLGFIAL
+605 LLIVIGLGFIAL

-695 GWNASGDNKEAVRYG
+695 GWNTSSDNKEAVRYG

-787 FTVE
+787 ITVE

>member
-1 MGPLSS
+1 LGSLSS

-22 VIGAVGFSAYTLDG
+22 VIGAAGFFAYTLDG

-144 KGTTGVTFPEGTP
+144 KGTTDVTFPEGTP

-208 AFVSAVEA
+208 AFVSAVAA

-244 GILAAIIILII
+244 GILAAIIIIII

-278 LLILVIARFFEV
+278 LLILVIARFLEV

-357 ALGVSFF
+357 VLGVSFF

-425 QKAPWLSALLA
+425 QKAPWLSGLLA

-605 LLVVIGLGFIAL
+605 LLIVIGLGFIAL

-695 GWNASGDNKEAVRYG
+695 GWNTSGDNKEAVRYG

-787 FTVE
+787 ITVE

>member
-1 MGPLSS
+1 LGPLSS